1 MAQCLFPYHTQ
12 KNRVHTG
19 QAHFVPVPCG
29 RCPECLKRRTSMW
42 SFRLRKEEERSVS
55 SHFVTLTYDADHV
68 PISKNGFMTLVKS
81 DLQKFFKRLRKSHGK
96 QHNKQYPIK
105 YYAVGEYGSRF
116 RRPHYHIVLFN
127 SSEDAIVA
135 SWSLDGRPLGHVH
148 IGTVSGASIAY
159 TIKYINKGRFTPLHS
174 NDDREPEFPL
184 MSKRMGENYLTPDVV
199 SFHKGNL
206 ERAYITV
213 EDGVRIPIPRYYKD
227 KMFTESEREQQNRL
241 VKELVLAES
250 PPIEQSDWERHESR
264 RNAIENFKKKYNKR
278 LDL

>member
-55 SHFVTLTYDADHV
+55 SHFVTLTYDADHI
-68 PISKNGFMTLVKS
+68 PISPNGFMTLVKG

-96 QHNKQYPIK
+96 DYCKLNPIR
-105 YYAVGEYGSRF
+105 YYACGEYGSRF
-116 RRPHYHIVLFN
+116 KRPHYHVILFN
-127 SSEDAIVA
+127 SSEDNILA
-135 SWSLDGRPLGHVH
+135 SWQAGHVD
-148 IGTVSGASIAY
+148 IGTVSGASVGY
-159 TIKYINKGRFTPLHS
+159 TLKYVNKGRFTPLHS
-174 NDDREPEFPL
+174 NDDRIPEFAL
-184 MSKRMGENYLTPDVV
+184 MSKRMGANYLSRDVV
-199 SFHKGNL
+199 DFHKRNL
-206 ERAYITV
+206 DKAFITL

-227 KMFTESEREQQNRL
+227 KMFDESEREQQNRL

-264 RNAIENFKKKYNKR
+264 RNAIINFKKKYSNRK
-278 LDL
+278 DL